1 MKKGSFVES
10 DSYVIPNCEPK
21 YKGIVCYKDSESDIK
36 FDIDIANFRNLLKTA
51 VFEKRLE
58 NTDIKKVA

>member
-21 YKGIVCYKDSESDIK
+21 YKGIVCYKDSESDIE
-36 FDIDIANFRNLLKTA
+36 L
-51 VFEKRLE
+51 
-58 NTDIKKVA
+58 NTDIGLNINVENNIENV

>member
-36 FDIDIANFRNLLKTA
+36 FDIDIIQYNK
-51 VFEKRLE
+51 
-58 NTDIKKVA
+58 

>member
-1 MKKGSFVES
+1 MKNTNRLQYSEKTKYGIKEMKKGSFVES

-36 FDIDIANFRNLLKTA
+36 FDIDIMQYNK
-51 VFEKRLE
+51 
-58 NTDIKKVA
+58 